1 MSKSKRLQ
9 ILTAPPGEFLTAV
22 VIDIFATAEM
32 SGTQAVANLIGGN
45 YQAVFN
51 WRSQHTFPSNTHNL
65 LTAALAAKGHCV
77 AAPDTLWRMKVEAN
91 AA

>member
-1 MSKSKRLQ
+1 MSKSQRLQ

-22 VIDIFATAEM
+22 VIDVFATAEI
-32 SGTQAVANLIGGN
+32 SGTQAVANLFGGN

-65 LTAALAAKGHCV
+65 LIAALAAKGYRV
-77 AAPDTLWRMKVEAN
+77 ADPDTLWRMKVETPVA
-91 AA
+91 